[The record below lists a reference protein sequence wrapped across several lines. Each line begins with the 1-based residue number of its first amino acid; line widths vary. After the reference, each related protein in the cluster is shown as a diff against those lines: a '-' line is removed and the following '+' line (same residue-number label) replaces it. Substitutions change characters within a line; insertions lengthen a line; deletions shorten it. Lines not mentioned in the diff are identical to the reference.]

1 MKLILFSIF
10 AALLLSSFNPAML
23 HAQTPG
29 EAGIKIS
36 GEVSHPFVF
45 KASDLQ
51 QLNRTEVT
59 RKDKDNKDHIYS
71 GVSLSTLLAKAGV
84 TLGAALRGENL
95 TKYVLAE
102 ASDGYQVAFSLA
114 ELDPE
119 FTERLVIV
127 ADKMDGKALAAAD
140 GPFRIIV
147 QDEKKPARCMKQVI
161 SIIIAFAK

>member
-1 MKLILFSIF
+1 MKPILFSFF
-10 AALLLSSFNPAML
+10 AALLLSSFNPVML

-36 GEVSHPFVF
+36 GEVSSPFIF

-51 QLNRTEVT
+51 QLKRTEVT
-59 RKDKDNKDHIYS
+59 RKDKDNKDHVYS
-71 GVSLSTLLAKAGV
+71 GVSLSTLLSRAGV

-119 FTERLVIV
+119 FTDRLVIV
-127 ADKMDGKALAAAD
+127 ADKMDGKALPVAD